1 MADETNQPRNR
12 KERRAAARANG
23 GKPSAS
29 STGTSTSTP
38 QHLNDPHP
46 EIPMAVPDFTKRQSK
61 TLLDIAEE
69 RMKQLN
75 ADGKSIESL
84 EGEEVEFPMSPNDD
98 LDFGPAAEAVL
109 YAFSLGVT
117 HFTFAVLCHNQYRE
131 EIVWREVFQQS
142 LPVFPI
148 LWLVVYLFHT
158 QTAKKLGVVREI
170 IFFGASIA
178 AGCYS
183 LYIGN
188 TYGYFAVMKQA
199 PPVGTLWIW
208 CVVEMQVYWAVLSM
222 VIVAAYALRN
232 GFTVF

>member
-23 GKPSAS
+23 EKPSAS
-29 STGTSTSTP
+29 SSGTSTSTR
-38 QHLNDPHP
+38 QHLDQSHLD
-46 EIPMAVPDFTKRQSK
+46 IPMAVPDFTKRQSK

-75 ADGKSIESL
+75 GKPIESL
-84 EGEEVEFPMSPNDD
+84 EGEEVEWPMSPNDD

-117 HFTFAVLCHNQYRE
+117 HFTFAVLCHHQYRE
-131 EIVWREVFQQS
+131 EIVWGEVFQQS

-158 QTAKKLGVVREI
+158 QTAKKLGIVREV

-208 CVVEMQVYWAVLSM
+208 CVVEMQVYWAMVSM
-222 VIVAAYALRN
+222 VAVAGYALWN
-232 GFTVF
+232 GYTLF